1 MKIKGLKGAQIMNN
15 IYDNVF
21 VRNSGGKILKF
32 YIITSEKNNNILISA
47 LTKFKNI
54 IWKLRTYRIH
64 NLLGQ

>member
-54 IWKLRTYRIH
+54 I
-64 NLLGQ
+64 